1 MRRAADESK
10 KSEGRGGEGGG
21 GSYSK
26 GHSEA
31 IAVTVYG
38 DCPVES

>member
-1 MRRAADESK
+1 MRQAADESK
-10 KSEGRGGEGGG
+10 KSEGRGGEGG